1 MPLYEFKCRTC
12 GHTFEELIRNQ
23 ADEAEAAC
31 PTCGTKEVQR
41 LLSATSLGFVS
52 VGGGG
57 GASTD
62 SGGGGCGG
70 GHGGFT

>member
-31 PTCGTKEVQR
+31 PTCGTKDVQR
-41 LLSATSLGFVS
+41 LLSATSSLGFVS

-57 GASTD
+57 ASTG
-62 SGGGGCGG
+62 SSGGCGG

>member
-12 GHTFEELIRNQ
+12 GRSFEELIRNQ

-31 PTCGTKEVQR
+31 PTCGTKDVQR

-52 VGGGG
+52 VGGG
-57 GASTD
+57 ASAG
-62 SGGGGCGG
+62 SGGGCGG
-70 GHGGFT
+70 GHGGFN

>member
-12 GHTFEELIRNQ
+12 GHTFEDLIRNP
-23 ADEAEAAC
+23 ADEAETKC
-31 PTCGTKEVQR
+31 PTCGTGDVQR

-57 GASTD
+57 AS
-62 SGGGGCGG
+62 SGSSGGCGG